1 MRLTRYFTLGSLT
14 LTTCVMMAQSH
25 TAPPSPVMQLNI
37 CGAGQWFTTIKDNT
51 CTLHAGSTENPSA
64 FVFVSAKD
72 YKDWLDHKWHIEPI
86 VDLHFHDYGDN
97 LLRQLA
103 PRVER
108 KLRSDPS
115 ADSCFPM
122 LPERASQTSIPGC
135 SGGQVAVSP
144 LHRATRCP
152 PNSNVFQM
160 VRLVVGN
167 HQGVPTLSIQPQSD
181 FWKDLGAD
189 DLDGTELIMVAE
201 ENFDIEIEDEKAET
215 IRTVQDMAQVVQA
228 KICP

>member
-1 MRLTRYFTLGSLT
+1 
-14 LTTCVMMAQSH
+14 
-25 TAPPSPVMQLNI
+25 
-37 CGAGQWFTTIKDNT
+37 
-51 CTLHAGSTENPSA
+51 
-64 FVFVSAKD
+64 
-72 YKDWLDHKWHIEPI
+72 
-86 VDLHFHDYGDN
+86 
-97 LLRQLA
+97 
-103 PRVER
+103 
-108 KLRSDPS
+108 
-115 ADSCFPM
+115 
-122 LPERASQTSIPGC
+122 
-135 SGGQVAVSP
+135 
-144 LHRATRCP
+144 
-152 PNSNVFQM
+152 M